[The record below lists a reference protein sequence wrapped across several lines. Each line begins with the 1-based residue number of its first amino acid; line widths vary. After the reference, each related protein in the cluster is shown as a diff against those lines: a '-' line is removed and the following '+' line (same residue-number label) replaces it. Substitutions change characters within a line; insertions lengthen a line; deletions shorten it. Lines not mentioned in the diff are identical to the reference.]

1 MKNMVPQAGRKK
13 GLVKKLL
20 IGSVALLLIGGGL
33 AWYSFTKG
41 FDDTSTIEADYTV
54 NASGFLDEFRVNGS
68 FNKEANVKYA
78 EKIIAVN
85 GRVSNVEAADTT
97 LNLKIENA
105 EGAYIAFAFQQKD
118 QEAVQ
123 QIKAGDSVTIKGSCN
138 GGSFSNILGVPY
150 ITFKRSSLIKL
161 HK

>member
-1 MKNMVPQAGRKK
+1 MIPRPGTKK

-33 AWYSFTKG
+33 GWYFFTKG
-41 FDDTSTIEADYTV
+41 FDDTSTLEADYTV
-54 NASGFLDEFRVNGS
+54 SAAGFLDEFRLNGAL
-68 FNKEANVKYA
+68 NKEANARYA
-78 EKIIAVN
+78 EKIIAVS
-85 GRVSNVEAADTT
+85 GRVSSVEAADTT
-97 LNLKIENA
+97 LNLKIENT

-118 QEAVQ
+118 QEAVHH
-123 QIKAGDSVTIKGSCN
+123 IKAGDSVTIKGSCN

>member
-1 MKNMVPQAGRKK
+1 MILRPGAKK
-13 GLVKKLL
+13 GLVKKVLL
-20 IGSVALLLIGGGL
+20 GSVALLLIVGGIG
-33 AWYSFTKG
+33 WYFLTKG

-54 NASGFLDEFRVNGS
+54 NAAGFLDEFRVNGAL
-68 FNKEANVKYA
+68 NKEANTKYA

-85 GRVSNVEAADTT
+85 GRVSSVEAADTT

-118 QEAVQ
+118 QEAVKHV
-123 QIKAGDSVTIKGSCN
+123 KAGDSVSIKGSCN